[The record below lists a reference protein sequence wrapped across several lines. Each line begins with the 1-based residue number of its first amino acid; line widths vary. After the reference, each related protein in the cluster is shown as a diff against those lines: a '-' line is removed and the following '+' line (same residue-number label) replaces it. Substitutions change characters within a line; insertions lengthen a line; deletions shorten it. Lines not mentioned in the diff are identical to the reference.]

1 MNVRAQL
8 SPHCVDARY
17 KPATVPHFMGNPL
30 IEALPPAL
38 EPEQALVAYS
48 STPAFSPEQR
58 DLSVAERLQML
69 KRLSNFMVPL
79 ERHVAFTSE
88 LDSMLRNGYV
98 GRAPATPE
106 YVRRMQS
113 LYEARQTCFEQDT
126 GDDYD
131 AEGQQLS
138 MLLMGISGMG
148 KTRLTKRWAARLPKV
163 VYHEELHVYQIPVL
177 HIELPSDGESLTG
190 FCNSVFRAID
200 KLVPGAN
207 YLDEFGMKGRP
218 TVAKLIP
225 RLERILHMHCVGMLI
240 CDEVQNL
247 TNSGKTQNTVMTEL
261 VTLSNVLNLPIVFI
275 GTNKSEDLFGLEFRK
290 SRRVSGF
297 GGEHWDRLKEAT
309 FLEDGRVQSEW
320 REFLEVLWQYQW
332 TKNPIALTEEL
343 LANMYWCCQGVL
355 DTAIKMFAAMQARAI
370 LDGTEVLSK
379 ELMLDVYKRDFKL
392 MHPMMDALRND
403 DPAQLALYADIRP
416 LSMDTLLTD
425 IQSRARSRASKAY
438 TTKPETPGF
447 VARVATALTASGFDA
462 AEAVGAATEVA
473 AAGTAKNLIEATQ
486 QGIAKLTPRTTP
498 SKSKNRSAKTQE
510 QALVAPEPTGRPGD
524 LRYAVKVAQFNGTKV
539 LEHLRSEGLVK
550 SLEELLDVT

>member
-8 SPHCVDARY
+8 SPHCVDASY
-17 KPATVPHFMGNPL
+17 KPANVPHFKGNPL
-30 IEALPPAL
+30 IEALPQAL
-38 EPEQALVAYS
+38 EPDQALVAYS
-48 STPAFSPEQR
+48 STPAFSADQR
-58 DLSVAERLQML
+58 DLSVAERMQML

-79 ERHVAFTSE
+79 ERHVGFTSE

-106 YVRRMQS
+106 YVRRLQS
-113 LYEARQTCFEQDT
+113 LYEARQSGFEQASC
-126 GDDYD
+126 DDYD

-138 MLLMGISGMG
+138 LLLMGISGMG
-148 KTRLTKRWAARLPKV
+148 KTRLVKRWAARLPKV
-163 VYHEELHVYQIPVL
+163 IYHPELHVYQIPVL

-225 RLERILHMHCVGMLI
+225 RVERILHMHCVGMLI

-275 GTNKSEDLFGLEFRK
+275 GTNKSEELFGLEFRK

-297 GGEHWDRLKEAT
+297 GGEHWDRLKQAT
-309 FLEDGRVQSEW
+309 VQEDGRVQSEW

-332 TKNPIALTEEL
+332 TKNPVPLTEEL
-343 LANMYWCCQGVL
+343 LATLYWCSQGVL

-370 LDGTEVLSK
+370 LDGTEVLTK

-392 MHPMMDALRND
+392 MHPMMDALRSD
-403 DPAQLALYADIRP
+403 DPSQLAVYADIRP
-416 LSMDTLLTD
+416 LSMDKLLD
-425 IQSRARSRASKAY
+425 DLQSRARSRTSKAY
-438 TTKPETPGF
+438 TTKPNTPGF
-447 VARVATALTASGFDA
+447 VAQVATALTASGFDA
-462 AEAVGAATEVA
+462 AEAVGAATDVA
-473 AAGTAKNLIEATQ
+473 AEGTARSLIEATQ
-486 QGIAKLTPRTTP
+486 QGINKLMPRSTPP
-498 SKSKNRSAKTQE
+498 KSKQRNATPHE
-510 QALVAPEPTGRPGD
+510 QVMTAPEPTGRPGD
-524 LRYAVKVAQFNGTKV
+524 LRYAVQVAQFNGVRV
-539 LEHLRSEGLVK
+539 LEHLRTAGMVK
-550 SLEELLDVT
+550 SLDEVLDAA